1 MIETQLVRLV
11 FAARDVN
18 HLSYGNEARVW
29 AFLVEEE
36 KGGEKG
42 GGVSLPRD
50 ASGDTG
56 QRLSPHSERQSMSR
70 GR

>member
-11 FAARDVN
+11 FVVRDVN
-18 HLSYGNEARVW
+18 HLSYGNEAPVW
-29 AFLVEEE
+29 AFLVEE
-36 KGGEKG
+36 KRGGERG
-42 GGVSLPRD
+42 GSLPRD